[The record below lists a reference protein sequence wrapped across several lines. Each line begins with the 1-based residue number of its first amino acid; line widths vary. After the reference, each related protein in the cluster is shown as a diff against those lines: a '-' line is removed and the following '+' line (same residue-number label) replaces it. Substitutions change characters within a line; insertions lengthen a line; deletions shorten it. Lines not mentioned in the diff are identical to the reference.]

1 MSGHSAASAEHHD
14 KGPVM
19 LLKHDRPE
27 WKSVRK
33 DSLKGIWTPTQ
44 TAKLSFEQKVNV
56 FMC

>member
-19 LLKHDRPE
+19 LLKPGWR
-27 WKSVRK
+27 SVRK
-33 DSLKGIWTPTQ
+33 DSLKGMWTPTQ
-44 TAKLSFEQKVNV
+44 TAKLSFEQKVNI